1 MLKHEGRTL
10 DVISGMITVYNLV
23 SFLSPFRISTT
34 DHYVYIFLSFFCI
47 LSSLQWIRLRKYLNN

>member
-23 SFLSPFRISTT
+23 SFLSPFRIYAT
-34 DHYVYIFLSFFCI
+34 DHYVYIFLSFVFF
-47 LSSLQWIRLRKYLNN
+47 LHYNG